1 MALPHGDIVESH
13 PFPTDLAFPTIQ
25 VIVQMMWRCALGLY
39 DGCHRIMS
47 SRVRLSDPLP
57 RVVALMWQIQT
68 HDTQPKINNKK
79 ANQCPQ
85 KCGYYYAGLAKKQPP
100 EKNILQSPQVAA
112 PQRYPGCRK
121 FEGCFLVSHFFQP
134 SIMTPTKKKVVFFIL
149 WLYYRTG
156 HQGSGGKKKNLQEYA
171 VIPR

>member
-85 KCGYYYAGLAKKQPP
+85 KCGYYYAGLAKKTAPR
-100 EKNILQSPQVAA
+100 KKHSSTRLNVTRAA
-112 PQRYPGCRK
+112 
-121 FEGCFLVSHFFQP
+121 ESL
-134 SIMTPTKKKVVFFIL
+134 KVVFLFL
-149 WLYYRTG
+149 TSFN
-156 HQGSGGKKKNLQEYA
+156 HQSWHQQKKKYFFLFCDCIIEQGTKGVEGKRRTCRNMQ
-171 VIPR
+171 